1 VWARIRQLCL
11 PKGATE
17 LFAPLGML
25 GGKTV
30 DAAEPPRIV
39 FESLASCRASDGA
52 ADVLKRSLA
61 PTRAPGPGWTVSM
74 HVTRVG
80 ASSLRAEGEILR
92 DQGIFVARRT
102 ITGATTDCGAL
113 ARAVGVWA
121 ALVLDA
127 ELQRAGTPPSVTH
140 AARTAASPAPVGS
153 VDPSSPAKADPSEAP
168 QAHALRAGE
177 ARDPARPE
185 SSEPA
190 GLRGAASEGAASWLA
205 PPGAEPAPPEQ
216 PLFPRHD
223 ETRHDETRALELGAG
238 MFLMTGTGGGAVAGP
253 TAFAVIEAAHGLF
266 LRPALAFG
274 ESLSSVPPSDVNAST
289 WLDARFDTCLRL
301 PGLYSRHHGMQLD
314 VCGGTDLGTTTIETG
329 TGTRLPYWNVGPS
342 LDMRGELGSSLSAV
356 LRVVAGVN
364 VLRDSFVDLSGAREA
379 PPLAAAR
386 LELAF
391 SWDVR

>member
-1 VWARIRQLCL
+1 
-11 PKGATE
+11 
-17 LFAPLGML
+17 
-25 GGKTV
+25 V

-52 ADVLKRSLA
+52 AEVLKRSLA
-61 PTRAPGPGWTVSM
+61 PTLAPGPGWTVSM

-80 ASSLRAEGEILR
+80 AISLHAEGEILR

-102 ITGATTDCGAL
+102 IAGGAMDCGAL

-127 ELQRAGTPPSVTH
+127 ALQRAGTTPSVRV
-140 AARTAASPAPVGS
+140 AAATSASTAPVAS
-153 VDPSSPAKADPSEAP
+153 VDTPSDAQLGRSEAVP
-168 QAHALRAGE
+168 AHAPRAGE
-177 ARDPARPE
+177 ARNVTRPE
-185 SSEPA
+185 SSEPGA
-190 GLRGAASEGAASWLA
+190 PSGAADPAASWLA
-205 PPGAEPAPPEQ
+205 PPVAEPPEQ
-216 PLFPRHD
+216 ALLPLPRHD
-223 ETRHDETRALELGAG
+223 ETRSLELGAG

-253 TAFAVIEAAHGLF
+253 TAFAAIEAAHGLF
-266 LRPALAFG
+266 LRAALAFG
-274 ESLSSVPPSDVNAST
+274 ESLSSVPPSDVSASA

-314 VCGGTDLGTTTIETG
+314 VCGGTDLGTTTIEAG

-342 LDMRGELGSSLSAV
+342 FDMRGELGSRLSAV

-364 VLRDSFVDLSGAREA
+364 VLRDSFVNLSGASET